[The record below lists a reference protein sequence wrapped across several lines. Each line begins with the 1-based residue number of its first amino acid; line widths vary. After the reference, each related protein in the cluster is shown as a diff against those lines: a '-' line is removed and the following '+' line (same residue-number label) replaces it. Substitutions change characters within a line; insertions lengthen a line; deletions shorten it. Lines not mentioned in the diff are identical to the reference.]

1 MRAWRVHTLGDP
13 SQVLSLDEVDRPT
26 PGPGQ
31 VLVKVRA
38 AALNFFDGLMI
49 EGTYQ
54 EKPTLPFTP
63 GSELCGE
70 IVETGQRVLGSPS
83 GGPGAYAEYALMDEQ
98 AAFPVPEGM
107 PDEKPSALHLTYQ
120 TGYVGL
126 HRRAHLQAGE
136 VLLVHAGAGG
146 VGSAA
151 IQLGKAA
158 GATVIATAG
167 GERKVQVCRALGADH
182 AIDYTSEDFV
192 AVVKDVTNGRGA
204 DVIYDP
210 VGGDVFDNSRRCIAF
225 EGRLVVVGFTSG
237 RIPEA
242 PANHLLVKNYSVV
255 GLHWG
260 LYRKY
265 DPSIFGTVHEELGR
279 LWAKGDI
286 DPLVSQAL
294 PLDQAPEAL
303 KALADRNTVG
313 KVVLVPGAP
322 GRGPRREFARGGGG
336 VLSVRLWA

>member
-1 MRAWRVHTLGDP
+1 MRAWRVHRLGDP
-13 SQVLSLDEVDRPT
+13 SEVMSLDEVDRPT
-26 PGPGQ
+26 PGKGQ

-38 AALNFFDGLMI
+38 AALNFPDVLMAQ
-49 EGTYQ
+49 GVYQ
-54 EKPTLPFTP
+54 EKPPLPFTP
-63 GSELCGE
+63 GIELCGE
-70 IVETGQRVLGSPS
+70 LVETGQRVLGSPS
-83 GGPGAYAEYALMDEQ
+83 GGPGAFADYALMD
-98 AAFPVPEGM
+98 AVAVWPVPEGM
-107 PDEKPSALHLTYQ
+107 PDEKAAALYLTYQ

-126 HRRAHLQAGE
+126 HRRAGLRAGE

-167 GERKVQVCRALGADH
+167 GARKVEVCRQLGADH
-182 AIDYTSEDFV
+182 AIDYTTEDFV
-192 AVVKDVTNGRGA
+192 AAVKDLTNGHGA

-210 VGGDVFDNSRRCIAF
+210 VGGDVFDKSRRCIAF

-237 RIPEA
+237 RIPEV
-242 PANHLLVKNYSVV
+242 PANHVLVKNYSVV

-260 LYRKY
+260 LYRKH
-265 DPSIFGTVHEELGR
+265 DPAVFGMVHEELAR
-279 LWAKGDI
+279 LWSEGHI

-294 PLDQAPEAL
+294 PLEEAPQAL

-313 KVVLVPGAP
+313 KVVLVP
-322 GRGPRREFARGGGG
+322 
-336 VLSVRLWA
+336 

>member
-1 MRAWRVHTLGDP
+1 
-13 SQVLSLDEVDRPT
+13 
-26 PGPGQ
+26 

-49 EGTYQ
+49 QGLYQ
-54 EKPTLPFTP
+54 EKPPLPFTP

-70 IVETGQRVLGSPS
+70 IVDTGQRVIGSPS
-83 GGPGAYAEYALMDEQ
+83 GGPGAFAEYVLMDAA
-98 AAFPVPEGM
+98 AAFPAPEGLS
-107 PDEKPSALHLTYQ
+107 DEKAASLYLTYQ

-126 HRRAHLQAGE
+126 HRRANVQAGDW
-136 VLLVHAGAGG
+136 VLVHAGAGG

-151 IQLGKAA
+151 IQLAKAA
-158 GATVIATAG
+158 GAHVIATAG
-167 GERKVQVCRALGADH
+167 GPRKVEVCRQLGADR

-192 AVVKDVTNGRGA
+192 SVVKEVTGGHGA
-204 DVIYDP
+204 DIVYDP
-210 VGGDVFDNSRRCIAF
+210 VGGDVFDKSRKCIAF

-260 LYRKY
+260 LYRKH
-265 DPSIFGTVHEELGR
+265 DPSLFGMVHEQLTR
-279 LWAKGDI
+279 LVDEGHI

-294 PLDQAPEAL
+294 PLDHAPAAL
-303 KALADRNTVG
+303 TALADRATVG
-313 KVVLVPGAP
+313 KVVLVP
-322 GRGPRREFARGGGG
+322 
-336 VLSVRLWA
+336 

>member
-1 MRAWRVHTLGDP
+1 MRAWRVHSLGDP
-13 SQVLSLDEVDRPT
+13 SEVMSLDEVDQPT

-38 AALNFFDGLMI
+38 AALNFPDVLMAM
-49 EGTYQ
+49 GMYQ
-54 EKPTLPFTP
+54 EKPPLPFIP
-63 GSELCGE
+63 GVELCGE
-70 IVETGQRVLGSPS
+70 IVETGQRVIGSPA
-83 GGPGAYAEYALMDEQ
+83 GGPGAFADYALMDAN

-107 PDEKPSALHLTYQ
+107 PDEKAASLYLTYQ

-167 GERKVQVCRALGADH
+167 GERKVGVCRDLGADH

-192 AVVKDVTNGRGA
+192 SVVKDVTNGRGA

-210 VGGDVFDNSRRCIAF
+210 VGGDVFDKSRKCIAF

-260 LYRKY
+260 LYRTY
-265 DPSIFGTVHEELGR
+265 DPAVFGTVHEELGR

-294 PLDQAPEAL
+294 PLAEAPSAL
-303 KALADRNTVG
+303 KALAERSTVG
-313 KVVLVPGAP
+313 KVVLLP
-322 GRGPRREFARGGGG
+322 
-336 VLSVRLWA
+336 